1 MMAFVTATAAV
12 ASSSVAIRSFR
23 AHKPSLAPDLD
34 EVGRRSTS
42 CRSGRGRVAPPMAAR
57 PRRHPSSSVATRPFR
72 AHKPSLA
79 PDLDEVGRR
88 STSCRSGRG
97 RAAPPM
103 ATRPR
108 HRPSSSVATR
118 PFRAH
123 KPSLAPDLDEV
134 GRRST
139 SCRSGRGRAAPPR
152 SGRRRGR
159 AAAMGEAGIRCF
171 VAEGPAIS
179 QPRAAGGGLVD
190 CVVVGGENSGLC
202 IAQALTTKHRD
213 KAPDVVVT
221 EARDRVGDDHVV
233 RFPSL
238 HRVIFH

>member
-12 ASSSVAIRSFR
+12 ASSSIAIRSFR
-23 AHKPSLAPDLD
+23 AHKPSL
-34 EVGRRSTS
+34 T
-42 CRSGRGRVAPPMAAR
+42 
-57 PRRHPSSSVATRPFR
+57 
-72 AHKPSLA
+72 

-103 ATRPR
+103 AARPHR
-108 HRPSSSVATR
+108 HPSSSIATR

-134 GRRST
+134 GRCST
-139 SCRSGRGRAAPPR
+139 SCRSG
-152 SGRRRGR
+152 
-159 AAAMGEAGIRCF
+159 
-171 VAEGPAIS
+171 
-179 QPRAAGGGLVD
+179 AAGGGLVD

-221 EARDRVGDDHVV
+221 EARDRVDVLLLQVEPRKYSIYREAVVAISTRYLPWLLRNAFGDPWLIFAGV
-233 RFPSL
+233 RIASDTMKL
-238 HRVIFH
+238 SEDYNLKVEMAVDLVKLAMKETK